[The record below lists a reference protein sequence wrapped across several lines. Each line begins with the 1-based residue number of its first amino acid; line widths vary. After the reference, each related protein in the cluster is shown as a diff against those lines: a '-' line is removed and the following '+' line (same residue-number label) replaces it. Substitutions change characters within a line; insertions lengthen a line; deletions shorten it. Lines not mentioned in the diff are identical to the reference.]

1 MSNKTYISIL
11 LQVKVL
17 TLGGD
22 PKNTIRNGTR
32 TFTASPMCVKTNHT
46 FLWNP
51 IFIIL
56 NTRSI
61 PWLFWTRVSPIKST
75 DIEWVLIR
83 SNSHFILA
91 IIILSLTTQIKVLLA
106 SSKNVNYF
114 RGNYKNRLQVS
125 RLLYTQCTNRDHW
138 QRPKEELVLEKVG

>member
-1 MSNKTYISIL
+1 MHTYTHVLMLSSCFEEEIWDEHSSSCQTKPTFASYYRWKYSHWAEILKTQSEMAPEL
-11 LQVKVL
+11 LQ
-17 TLGGD
+17 
-22 PKNTIRNGTR
+22 P
-32 TFTASPMCVKTNHT
+32 PPCVWKQIIL

-56 NTRSI
+56 NTRNI

-91 IIILSLTTQIKVLLA
+91 IIILSLTTQIKVLLT
-106 SSKNVNYF
+106 SSN
-114 RGNYKNRLQVS
+114 
-125 RLLYTQCTNRDHW
+125 QC
-138 QRPKEELVLEKVG
+138 QLFQGKL